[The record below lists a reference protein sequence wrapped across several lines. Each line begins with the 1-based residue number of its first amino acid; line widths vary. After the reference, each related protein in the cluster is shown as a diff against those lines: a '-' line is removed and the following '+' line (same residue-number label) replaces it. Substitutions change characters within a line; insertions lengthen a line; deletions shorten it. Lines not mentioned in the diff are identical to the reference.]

1 MACSA
6 PKKYYELSAVANTS
20 VTKFFSGD
28 GLSSFQRLL
37 LLLLPLDQFQNVHG
51 SVTTTT

>member
-6 PKKYYELSAVANTS
+6 PKKYYKLSGVGNTP
-20 VTKFFSGD
+20 VTKLFSDD

>member
-6 PKKYYELSAVANTS
+6 PKEYYNLSAVANTS
-20 VTKFFSGD
+20 VSELFGNC